1 MAGLESPD
9 SGQVRLDGL
18 DLSTLGDPAPSTLI
32 LKVCSATPL
41 SHTTHLPDGARVACS
56 ARSGCALPDARSRCA
71 RMRAITPGSSM
82 LATIFSRAPQRA
94 AEEKDRARLM
104 QMQNDPDE
112 DVRRHGRNALARLN
126 ARKGD

>member
-1 MAGLESPD
+1 
-9 SGQVRLDGL
+9 
-18 DLSTLGDPAPSTLI
+18 
-32 LKVCSATPL
+32 
-41 SHTTHLPDGARVACS
+41 
-56 ARSGCALPDARSRCA
+56 
-71 RMRAITPGSSM
+71 M